1 MEFWEKFGDTASGL
15 MNQVIDL
22 LPKSPIVYLTSNPTV
37 SKYLGYINW
46 IIPIY
51 SMLTLLE
58 GWLTAIVVY
67 YVVQI
72 VLRWIKAIE

>member
-22 LPKSPIVYLTSNPTV
+22 LPKSPIVYLTSNPNV

-46 IIPIY
+46 FIPIY

>member
-1 MEFWEKFGDTASGL
+1 MEFWEKFGETANGL

-22 LPKSPIVYLTSNPTV
+22 LPKSPIVYLSANPTV
-37 SKYLGYINW
+37 SKYLSYINW
-46 IIPIY
+46 FIPIY

-58 GWLTAIVVY
+58 GWLVAIATY

-72 VLRWIKAIE
+72 ILRWIKAIE

>member
-1 MEFWEKFGDTASGL
+1 MELLEKLGETASGL
-15 MNQVIDL
+15 LEKLIDI
-22 LPKSPIVYLTSNPTV
+22 LPKSPIVYLTANPTV
-37 SKYLGYINW
+37 REYLGYINW
-46 IIPIY
+46 FIPIY